1 MDVRNQRGRV
11 PMDKEERQE
20 LTEYFDGRYVLR
32 AECDTMQ
39 ADISKKLHSDD
50 KRLAVIEY
58 QQKVNNWLTA
68 AIAAGIVSLVI
79 KVFLGG

>member
-1 MDVRNQRGRV
+1 MIEPEDRR
-11 PMDKEERQE
+11 E
-20 LTEYFDGRYVLR
+20 LTEYFDGRYVQISD
-32 AECDTMQ
+32 CDTMQ
-39 ADISKKLHSDD
+39 KDVLKKLHSDD

-58 QQKVNNWLTA
+58 QQKINNWLTA